1 VIVSEKHRKLVVRS
15 RHPERIKAVLPHAK
29 EAQFK
34 GRDVLVL
41 PHTLDDVK
49 VLNNLGLRAPSPILY
64 YYGWPRNQS
73 VSNPFDAQRITAAFL
88 TLWNRAFVLN
98 GLGTGKTLASL
109 WAYDYLRSIGAANKL
124 LVISPLS
131 TVDLTWGDSI
141 FEHFTH
147 LDFAVLH
154 GARKKRFD
162 LLNQDFDVYITNHDG
177 AKILA
182 DAFAERKDISHVIID
197 EISQCA
203 RNAQTDRWKALN
215 KIVNKQCNGIRACWG
230 MTATPTPN
238 APTDAWAQARLLT
251 PENVPK
257 YHTRFRDMVMRQSG
271 PYLWVP
277 RKNSTEIVHKALNP
291 SIRFSREECVDLPPT
306 TYQDRTVS
314 LTTEQKKMYKD
325 MESKLRIQIENGEVT
340 AVNEAVKALKLV
352 QIACGVVYDAQGE
365 KYIVDNDYR
374 LKEVLS
380 IVQES
385 QTKSI
390 VFVPF
395 VSAVNHVAEY
405 LENKG
410 FKTGVIHGGV
420 SSKNRHEI
428 FLGFQSGSSVDV
440 LVAQPRAMSHG
451 LTLTAASTIVWFA
464 PVTSSETYE
473 QANGRVTRP
482 GQRHNTL
489 IVNVAGTKLEEKMF
503 KRLKAKQK
511 MQNLLLDMVEQAVS

>member
-1 VIVSEKHRKLVVRS
+1 MIVSEKHKRLVVRS
-15 RHPERIKAVLPHAK
+15 RHPERVKAVLPHAK
-29 EAQFK
+29 EAQFR
-34 GRDVLVL
+34 GTDVIVL

-49 VLNNLGLRAPSPILY
+49 ILSNLGMQAPSPIKY
-64 YYGWPRNQS
+64 YYDWPRS
-73 VSNPFDAQRITAAFL
+73 HSIPNPFAAQCTTAAFL
-88 TLWNRAFVLN
+88 TLWNRAYVLN

-109 WAYDYLRSIGAANKL
+109 WAFDYLRSIGKANRL

-131 TVDLTWGDSI
+131 TVDLTWGDTI

-147 LDFAVLH
+147 LDFAILH
-154 GARKKRFD
+154 GTRKKRFD
-162 LLNQDFDVYITNHDG
+162 LLKQNFDVYITNHDG

-182 DAFAERKDISHVIID
+182 SALADRKDISHVIID
-197 EISQCA
+197 EVSQCA

-215 KIVNKQCNGIRACWG
+215 TIVNKQCGGTRACWG

-238 APTDAWAQARLLT
+238 EPTDAWAQARLIT
-251 PENVPK
+251 PETVPK
-257 YHTRFRDMVMRQSG
+257 YHTRFKDMVMRQAG

-277 RKNSTEIVHKALNP
+277 RKNSTDIVHKALSP

-306 TYQDRTVS
+306 TYQNRTVL
-314 LTTEQKKMYKD
+314 LTAEQKNMYKD
-325 MESKLRIQIENGEVT
+325 MEGKLRAEIENGEVT

-352 QIACGVVYDAQGE
+352 QIACGVVYDSKGE
-365 KYIVDNDYR
+365 HYVVDNDYR

-380 IVQES
+380 VVQES

-395 VSAVNHVAEY
+395 VSAVVHVAEY
-405 LENKG
+405 LRNKG
-410 FKTGVIHGGV
+410 FKVGVIHGGV
-420 SSKNRHEI
+420 SGKARHEI
-428 FLGFQSGSSVDV
+428 FLGFQNGSTVDV

-482 GQRHNTL
+482 GQKFNTL
-489 IVNVAGTKLEEKMF
+489 IVNIAGTKLEERMF
-503 KRLKAKQK
+503 KRLRTRQK
-511 MQNLLLDMVEQAVS
+511 MQNILLRMVEQNVA